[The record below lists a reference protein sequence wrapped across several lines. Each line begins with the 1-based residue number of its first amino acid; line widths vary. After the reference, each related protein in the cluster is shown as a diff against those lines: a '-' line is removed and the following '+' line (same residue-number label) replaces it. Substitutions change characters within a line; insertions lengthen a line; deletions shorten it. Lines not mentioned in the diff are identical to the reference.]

1 MQEHVTSLS
10 RITNMNHSKKN
21 LSKLFKL
28 LKISILLGCVWYFGL
43 LLYIGT
49 QVYKDNA
56 VKSDAVLV
64 LGARV
69 IKNGAPNPCL
79 TARIDH
85 GVTLHKNK
93 TAGKMI
99 FTGGNDVEDGLN
111 EAEEMKKMA
120 IVQKVPSYNILLEKK
135 STSTYENFLYTKEI
149 MEKNKI
155 KNVIIVTEPFHS
167 PRASLIAK
175 KLKINHT
182 VSPAKNS
189 TCWTRWKFLSRYFL
203 REPLV
208 ITLYMLQGKI

>member
-1 MQEHVTSLS
+1 
-10 RITNMNHSKKN
+10 MNNIYSPKIIK
-21 LSKLFKL
+21 KLFKL
-28 LKISILLGCVWYFGL
+28 LKISVLLGCVWYFGL
-43 LLYIGT
+43 LFYIGT

-69 IKNGAPNPCL
+69 IKNAAPNPCL
-79 TARIDH
+79 VSRIDH
-85 GVTLHKNK
+85 GVKLHTDK

-120 IVQKVPSYNILLEKK
+120 IAQKVPAYNILLEKK
-135 STSTYENFLYTKEI
+135 STSTYENFLYTKQV

-155 KNVIIVTEPFHS
+155 KNIIIVTEPFHS

-189 TCWTRWKFLSRYFL
+189 PCWTRWKFLSRYFL

-208 ITLYMLQGKI
+208 ITVYMLQGKI